1 MAILIN
7 NDGSGSQEWADHLQP
22 HLPEHTLYCFEQLD
36 DTDAIVD
43 DIEYA
48 LVWNHPAGELQR
60 YSNLKAILILGA
72 GTEHIDH
79 DATVPRVP
87 IVRLVDPE
95 MSRDMAQ
102 YALYWVMNSQ
112 RHYDTYRQQQL
123 QQHWQR
129 YPAAAAGDINVLIVG
144 MGEIGTTIAEIFQLN
159 GFRVSGWNRSTKQI
173 AHIDCR
179 FGVDTL
185 QPALREADVVVLCLP
200 KNEHTIGFMNRQRL
214 AEMKSSATLINIGR
228 GAVIDEQALR
238 EALDNETISRAV
250 LDVFSEEPLPSDEW
264 YWQHP
269 KVTVTPHMSGA
280 TYPRSAAKVIA
291 ANIRRI
297 ERGETPFPLHS
308 HPAHLE
314 N

>member
-7 NDGSGSQEWADHLQP
+7 NDGDCSQEWANHLQP
-22 HLPEHTLYCFEQLD
+22 HLPEYTLYCYEQLSN
-36 DTDAIVD
+36 TDAIVE

-48 LVWNHPAGELQR
+48 LVWNHPAGDLRR
-60 YSNLKAILILGA
+60 YPNLKAILILGA

-79 DATVPRVP
+79 DSTVPQVP
-87 IVRLVDPE
+87 IVRLIDPE

-102 YALYWVMNSQ
+102 YALYWVMNTQ

-123 QQHWQR
+123 QHRWQR

-144 MGEIGTTIAEIFQLN
+144 MGEIGTTIAEIFQWN
-159 GFRVSGWNRSTKQI
+159 GFVVTGWNRRPKEVTD
-173 AHIDCR
+173 IDCR
-179 FGVDTL
+179 FGFDTL
-185 QPALREADVVVLCLP
+185 EPALSEADAVVLCLP
-200 KNEHTIGFMNRQRL
+200 KNAHTIGFINRQRL
-214 AEMKSSATLINIGR
+214 AKMKPNATLINVGR
-228 GAVIDEQALR
+228 GAVIDDDALR
-238 EALDNETISRAV
+238 EALDNETLDRAV
-250 LDVFSEEPLPSDEW
+250 LDVYSEEPLPSAAW

-297 ERGETPFPLHS
+297 ERGETPYPIHP
-308 HPAHLE
+308 HPAHIK